1 VRILILAAVISFF
14 ASLFGKEDEHAVP
27 AWVEPCVIFAILI
40 CNACVG
46 IY

>member
-1 VRILILAAVISFF
+1 ML
-14 ASLFGKEDEHAVP
+14 GQEDEHALP

-40 CNACVG
+40 ANACVG